1 MWARGRR
8 CSGRVDGGC
17 CVAPA
22 SSDPQDG
29 HVIRD
34 QVGGESVP
42 LQVWLHRV
50 ALGTFEG
57 KLDMQAVL
65 RQTLNEG
72 RRA

>member
-1 MWARGRR
+1 M
-8 CSGRVDGGC
+8 
-17 CVAPA
+17 
-22 SSDPQDG
+22 
-29 HVIRD
+29 IRD

-42 LQVWLHRV
+42 LRVWLHRV